1 MSDELGRLYK
11 QLEAANLAKSRFLAA
26 ASHDLRQPL
35 HALNMFV
42 AQLRT
47 EADQFERNRVIA
59 QIDAA
64 VTAMDDL
71 FNALLDISKLDAGV
85 LAPDVTDFPL
95 AQMLKRIQRTF
106 APVVREK
113 GLRLRVVPSNAWVR
127 SDFILLERI
136 LLNLVSNAIRYTDR
150 GGVTVGCRRRGRLL
164 RIEVWDSGIGI
175 PEDQRKNV
183 FNEFYQLA
191 DPERSRRG
199 GLGLGLAIV
208 DRLCRLL
215 DHGLEVTSTLG
226 RGSRF
231 SVSLP
236 LAAALPQSIEHA
248 IAHQAITDPVRGKV
262 ILVIDNDALV
272 LDAMHGLLRSWG
284 CCVVTAES
292 DTSLLASLAAA
303 DLRPDLVISD
313 FRLSNGKT
321 GMEIIGR
328 LRSAFSAPI
337 PAFLITGDI
346 APERLH
352 EARAMG
358 LHLLHKPVGPMALR
372 AMLNQLLRGSGDTG
386 NLLQHTMARSSA
398 TRRHPAAKANAAHPL
413 Q

>member
-1 MSDELGRLYK
+1 
-11 QLEAANLAKSRFLAA
+11 
-26 ASHDLRQPL
+26 
-35 HALNMFV
+35 
-42 AQLRT
+42 
-47 EADQFERNRVIA
+47 
-59 QIDAA
+59 
-64 VTAMDDL
+64 
-71 FNALLDISKLDAGV
+71 
-85 LAPDVTDFPL
+85 
-95 AQMLKRIQRTF
+95 
-106 APVVREK
+106 
-113 GLRLRVVPSNAWVR
+113 VR

-150 GGVTVGCRRRGRLL
+150 GGVTVGCRRRGRVL

-175 PEDQRKNV
+175 PEDQRRNV
-183 FNEFYQLA
+183 FGEFYQLA

-215 DHGLEVTSTLG
+215 DHRLEVTSTLG

-236 LAAALPQSIEHA
+236 LAAALPESIEHA
-248 IAHQAITDPVRGKV
+248 IAHKAITDPVSGKV
-262 ILVIDNDALV
+262 VLVIDNDALV
-272 LDAMHGLLRSWG
+272 LDAMRGLLRSWG
-284 CCVVTAES
+284 CRVVTAES
-292 DTSLLASLAAA
+292 DASVLASLAAA
-303 DLRPDLVISD
+303 DLRPDLIISD

-321 GMEIIGR
+321 GIEMIGR
-328 LRSAFSAPI
+328 LRIAFSAPI

-346 APERLH
+346 APERLR

-372 AMLNQLLRGSGDTG
+372 AMLNQLLRGRGDAG
-386 NLLQHTMARSSA
+386 DPLQKTMARGSA
-398 TRRHPAAKANAAHPL
+398 TRRHPAASPSAAHPL